1 VRARLLVLLLAAG
14 PAAQVE
20 ARQQGS
26 VQLST
31 ETQIVQGSE
40 ARRGSE
46 HAFEPDL
53 GVLFTQPAVK
63 FGEFQLEVRGSRRG
77 EAFHLGRTWMALRDV
92 KARGAAWTFE
102 AGDLWTTPIL
112 GNYQFSNLAAP
123 SITFTGGSM
132 VARSRTTSAQ
142 VAVGHTTALRNI
154 FGTDPDALGQTMALG
169 RFSRQLTGRVEL
181 TARGSHVRTGN
192 MKEFPRT
199 IDASDQGGG
208 GVRFL
213 VTPSIHLIG
222 DGSFVRYRATGA
234 LDSVNDYSYLAGAH
248 VLLPRGWVQFNA
260 TRFSPGDLPVLNAT
274 LQDRSGLF
282 SAGEYDVASRVRVF
296 GGFDTLD
303 TNIKPTGTALL
314 RPVADSTRGF
324 GGVRV
329 RVAPRTTMTLRLEDG
344 GRQSRPV
351 PFAPPAGLFASTT
364 DTGLQTFELQTTAGR
379 VTAFGRYTRR
389 ENVDSLFASASLTQH
404 DTSGQAF
411 LNFSRT
417 SQLFGVV
424 TLTNQRSGD
433 GSGSGYFQIGGGGQQ
448 QIFRPG
454 LWLRVEG
461 TATRNE
467 DLVTGTLVPR
477 QAFSVGLNGQIAAH
491 TTIGVNVYADRAPA
505 GLVIDSPEW
514 LTRSTIRIVHTIPTG
529 SVRVAGGGGA
539 ATVARA
545 TRGSGTIAGTVFAD
559 WNANGRPDPG
569 EELLAGIPIVLGTIS
584 HVTTGRDGQFAF
596 LNVPAGAQDVR
607 LDLDA
612 LPVDFDAPPE
622 TSIKLDVDRGATRR
636 VTFGLLP
643 LGGVRGRVIE
653 DVNKNGAIDP
663 GEPAVGGAVL
673 VLDAGARSEAVRNGQ
688 FRFDAVRA
696 GEHRLELLKESLP
709 EGAAIVGEAERAA
722 AVTRDRPEYEISY
735 LVTIEKRPEVRRVF
749 PPRGGGPGAAGAAP
763 SPGRGGTGRGGTGRG
778 AAPPAGRGGGTRE
791 GMLTPVR
798 PRPSA
803 PPTPVR
809 AGTRTVTR
817 AYTIQ
822 IAALVNEENARAL
835 TAELKRAGFAAY
847 LLVPPPEGDEL
858 YRVRVGHYASRTAA
872 QATVDHLEQRLGLKL
887 WVTRD
892 R

>member
-1 VRARLLVLLLAAG
+1 VRARLLVLILAAG
-14 PAAQVE
+14 TAAEIE

-31 ETQIVQGSE
+31 ETQIVQGNE

-92 KARGAAWTFE
+92 KARGAMWTFE

-154 FGTDPDALGQTMALG
+154 FGTDPDALDQSLALG
-169 RFSRQLTGRVEL
+169 RFSRQLTGRVEV

-199 IDASDQGGG
+199 IDASDQAGG
-208 GVRFL
+208 GVRVL
-213 VTPSIHLIG
+213 LTPSMHLIA
-222 DGSFVRYRATGA
+222 DGTFVHYRATGA
-234 LDSVNDYSYLAGAH
+234 LEAVNDYSYLAGAH
-248 VLLPRGWVQFNA
+248 FLLSRGWVQLNA

-282 SAGEYDVASRVRVF
+282 SAGEYDLSSRVRLF
-296 GGFDTLD
+296 GGWDTLD
-303 TNIKPTGTALL
+303 TNIKPTGSALL
-314 RPVADSTRGF
+314 RPVADATREF

-344 GRQSRPV
+344 DRQSRPV
-351 PFAPPAGLFASTT
+351 PFAAPGGLLASTT
-364 DTGLQTFELQTTAGR
+364 DTGLQTLELQSNAGR
-379 VTAFGRYTRR
+379 VTAFGRFTRR
-389 ENVDSLFASASLTQH
+389 ENVDSLFSSASVTQH
-404 DTSGQAF
+404 ETAGQAF
-411 LNFSRT
+411 LTLSRS
-417 SQLFGVV
+417 SQLFGLAS
-424 TLTNQRSGD
+424 LTDQRSRD
-433 GSGSGYFQIGGGGQQ
+433 GSGSSFFQVGGGGQQ
-448 QIFRPG
+448 QVFRPG

-461 TATRNE
+461 NATRNE
-467 DLVTGTLVPR
+467 DLASGTLVPR
-477 QAFSVGLNGQIAAH
+477 QAFSVGLNGQIAEH
-491 TTIGVNVYADRAPA
+491 TTIGLNVYADRAPV
-505 GLVIDSPEW
+505 GLPGESSAW

-529 SVRVAGGGGA
+529 SVRVAGGGA
-539 ATVARA
+539 ASVTRA
-545 TRGSGTIAGTVFAD
+545 ARGSGTIAGSVFAD
-559 WNANGRPDPG
+559 WNANGQPDAG
-569 EELLAGIPIVLGTIS
+569 EELLAGIPIALGTIS

-607 LDLDA
+607 LDLNA
-612 LPVDFDAPPE
+612 LPVDFDAPAE
-622 TSIKLDVDRGATRR
+622 TSIRLDVDRGATRR

-653 DVNKNGAIDP
+653 DVNKNGQIDP
-663 GEPAVGGAVL
+663 GEPAVGSAVL
-673 VLDAGARSEAVRNGQ
+673 VLDAGQRSEAVRNGQ

-696 GEHRLELLKESLP
+696 GEHRLELLQASLP
-709 EGAAIVGEAERAA
+709 EGATIVGQAERAA
-722 AVTRDRPEYEISY
+722 AVTRDRPEYEVSY

-749 PPRGGGPGAAGAAP
+749 PPRGGGPGGTGAAP
-763 SPGRGGTGRGGTGRG
+763 SPGRGGTGRGGTGG
-778 AAPPAGRGGGTRE
+778 SAAPAGRGGGTRE
-791 GMLTPVR
+791 GTRAPVR

-803 PPTPVR
+803 PPAPVR
-809 AGTRTVTR
+809 AATRTVTR

-872 QATVDHLEQRLGLKL
+872 QATVDHLEQRLGIKL
-887 WVTRD
+887 WVTRN

>member
-1 VRARLLVLLLAAG
+1 MRARLLVLILAAG
-14 PAAQVE
+14 TAAEIE

-31 ETQIVQGSE
+31 ETQIVQGNE

-92 KARGAAWTFE
+92 KARGAMWTFE

-154 FGTDPDALGQTMALG
+154 FGTDPDALDQSLALG
-169 RFSRQLTGRVEL
+169 RFSRQLTGRVEV

-199 IDASDQGGG
+199 IDASDQAGG
-208 GVRFL
+208 GVRVL
-213 VTPSIHLIG
+213 LTPSMHLIA
-222 DGSFVRYRATGA
+222 DGTFVHYRATGA
-234 LDSVNDYSYLAGAH
+234 LEAVNDYSYLAGAH
-248 VLLPRGWVQFNA
+248 FLLSRGWVQLNA

-282 SAGEYDVASRVRVF
+282 SAGEYDLSSRVRLF
-296 GGFDTLD
+296 GGWDTLD
-303 TNIKPTGTALL
+303 TNIKPTGSALL
-314 RPVADSTRGF
+314 RPVADATREF

-344 GRQSRPV
+344 DRQSRPV
-351 PFAPPAGLFASTT
+351 PFAAPGGLLASTT
-364 DTGLQTFELQTTAGR
+364 DTGLQTLELQSNAGR
-379 VTAFGRYTRR
+379 VTAFGRFTRR
-389 ENVDSLFASASLTQH
+389 ENVDSLFASASVTQH
-404 DTSGQAF
+404 ETAGQAF
-411 LNFSRT
+411 LTLSRS
-417 SQLFGVV
+417 SQLFGLAS
-424 TLTNQRSGD
+424 LTDQRSRD
-433 GSGSGYFQIGGGGQQ
+433 GSGSSFFQVGGGGQQ
-448 QIFRPG
+448 QVFRPG

-461 TATRNE
+461 NATRNE
-467 DLVTGTLVPR
+467 DLASGTLVPR
-477 QAFSVGLNGQIAAH
+477 QAFSVGLNGQIAEH
-491 TTIGVNVYADRAPA
+491 TTIGLNVYADRAPV
-505 GLVIDSPEW
+505 GLPGESSAW

-529 SVRVAGGGGA
+529 SVRVAGGGA
-539 ATVARA
+539 ASVTRA
-545 TRGSGTIAGTVFAD
+545 ARGSGTIAGSVFAD
-559 WNANGRPDPG
+559 WNANGQPDAG
-569 EELLAGIPIVLGTIS
+569 EELLAGIPIALGTIS

-607 LDLDA
+607 LDLNA
-612 LPVDFDAPPE
+612 LPVDFDAPAE
-622 TSIKLDVDRGATRR
+622 TSIRLDVDRGATRR

-653 DVNKNGAIDP
+653 DVNKNGQIDP
-663 GEPAVGGAVL
+663 GEPAVGSAVL
-673 VLDAGARSEAVRNGQ
+673 VLDAGQRSEAVRNGQ

-696 GEHRLELLKESLP
+696 GEHRLELLQASLP
-709 EGAAIVGEAERAA
+709 EGATIVGQAERAA
-722 AVTRDRPEYEISY
+722 AVTRDRPEYEVSY

-749 PPRGGGPGAAGAAP
+749 PPRGGGPGGTGAAP
-763 SPGRGGTGRGGTGRG
+763 SPGRGGTGRGGTGG
-778 AAPPAGRGGGTRE
+778 SAAPAGRGGGTRE
-791 GMLTPVR
+791 GTRAPVR

-803 PPTPVR
+803 PPAPVR
-809 AGTRTVTR
+809 AATRTVTR

-872 QATVDHLEQRLGLKL
+872 QATVDHLEQRLGIKL
-887 WVTRD
+887 WVTRN

>member
-1 VRARLLVLLLAAG
+1 MRARLLVLILAAG
-14 PAAQVE
+14 TAAEIE

-26 VQLST
+26 LQLST
-31 ETQIVQGSE
+31 ETQIVQGNE

-92 KARGAAWTFE
+92 KARGAMWTFE

-132 VARSRTTSAQ
+132 VARSRSTSAQ
-142 VAVGHTTALRNI
+142 VVVGHTTALRNI
-154 FGTDPDALGQTMALG
+154 FGTDPDALGQSLALG
-169 RFSRQLTGRVEL
+169 RFSRQLTGRVEV
-181 TARGSHVRTGN
+181 TARGSHVRTGD

-199 IDASDQGGG
+199 IDASDQAGG
-208 GVRFL
+208 GVRVL
-213 VTPSIHLIG
+213 LTPSIHLIG
-222 DGSFVRYRATGA
+222 DGTFVHYRATGA
-234 LDSVNDYSYLAGAH
+234 RDAVNDYSYLAGAH
-248 VLLPRGWVQFNA
+248 FLLSRGWVQLNA

-282 SAGEYDVASRVRVF
+282 SAGEYDLSSRVRLF
-296 GGFDTLD
+296 GGWDTLD
-303 TNIKPTGTALL
+303 TNIKPTGSALL
-314 RPVADSTRGF
+314 RPVADATREF

-344 GRQSRPV
+344 DRQSRPV
-351 PFAPPAGLFASTT
+351 PFAAPGGLLASTT
-364 DTGLQTFELQTTAGR
+364 DTGLQTLELQSNAGR
-379 VTAFGRYTRR
+379 VTAFGRFTRR
-389 ENVDSLFASASLTQH
+389 ENVDSLFSSASVTQH
-404 DTSGQAF
+404 ETAGQAF
-411 LNFSRT
+411 LTLSRS
-417 SQLFGVV
+417 SQLFGLAS
-424 TLTNQRSGD
+424 LTDQRSRD
-433 GSGSGYFQIGGGGQQ
+433 GSGSSFFQVGGGGQQ
-448 QIFRPG
+448 QVFRPG

-461 TATRNE
+461 NATRNE
-467 DLVTGTLVPR
+467 DLASGTLVPR
-477 QAFSVGLNGQIAAH
+477 QAFSVGLNGQIAEH
-491 TTIGVNVYADRAPA
+491 TTIGLNVYADRAPV
-505 GLVIDSPEW
+505 GLPGESSAW

-529 SVRVAGGGGA
+529 SVRVAGGGA
-539 ATVARA
+539 ASVTRA
-545 TRGSGTIAGTVFAD
+545 ARGSGTIAGSVFAD
-559 WNANGRPDPG
+559 WNGNGQLDAG
-569 EELLAGIPIVLGTIS
+569 EELLAGIPIALGTIS

-607 LDLDA
+607 LDLNA
-612 LPVDFDAPPE
+612 LPVDFDAPAE
-622 TSIKLDVDRGATRR
+622 TSIRLDVDRGATRR

-653 DVNKNGAIDP
+653 DVNKNGQMDP
-663 GEPAVGGAVL
+663 GEPAVGSAVL
-673 VLDAGARSEAVRNGQ
+673 VLDAGQRSEAVRNGQ

-696 GEHRLELLKESLP
+696 GEHRLELLQASLP
-709 EGAAIVGEAERAA
+709 EGATIVGQAERAA
-722 AVTRDRPEYEISY
+722 AVTRDRPEYEVSY

-749 PPRGGGPGAAGAAP
+749 PPRGGGPGGTGAAP
-763 SPGRGGTGRGGTGRG
+763 SPGRGGTGRGGTGG
-778 AAPPAGRGGGTRE
+778 SAAPAGRGGGTRE
-791 GMLTPVR
+791 GTRAPVR

-872 QATVDHLEQRLGLKL
+872 QATVDHLEQRLGIKL
-887 WVTRD
+887 WVTRN

>member
-1 VRARLLVLLLAAG
+1 MRARLLVLILAAG

-31 ETQIVQGSE
+31 ETQIVQGNE

-92 KARGAAWTFE
+92 KGRGAVWTFE
-102 AGDLWTTPIL
+102 AGDLWTTPTL

-132 VARSRTTSAQ
+132 VARSRSTSAQ
-142 VAVGHTTALRNI
+142 VVVGHTTALRNI
-154 FGTDPDALGQTMALG
+154 FGTDPDALGQSLALG
-169 RFSRQLTGRVEL
+169 RFSRQLTGRVEV
-181 TARGSHVRTGN
+181 TARGSHVRTGD

-199 IDASDQGGG
+199 IDASDQAGG
-208 GVRFL
+208 GVRVL
-213 VTPSIHLIG
+213 LTPSIHLIG
-222 DGSFVRYRATGA
+222 DGTFVHYRATGA
-234 LDSVNDYSYLAGAH
+234 RDAVNDYSYLAGAH
-248 VLLPRGWVQFNA
+248 FLLSRGWVQLNA

-282 SAGEYDVASRVRVF
+282 SAGEYDLSSRVRLF
-296 GGFDTLD
+296 GGWDTLD
-303 TNIKPTGTALL
+303 TNIKPTGSALL
-314 RPVADSTRGF
+314 RPVADATREF

-344 GRQSRPV
+344 DRQSRPV
-351 PFAPPAGLFASTT
+351 LFAAPGGLLASTT
-364 DTGLQTFELQTTAGR
+364 DTGLQTLELQSNAGR

-389 ENVDSLFASASLTQH
+389 ENVDSLFSSASVTQH
-404 DTSGQAF
+404 ETAGQGF
-411 LNFSRT
+411 LTLSRT
-417 SQLFGVV
+417 SQLFGLVS
-424 TLTNQRSGD
+424 LTNQRSGD
-433 GSGSGYFQIGGGGQQ
+433 GSGSTFFQVGGGGQQ
-448 QIFRPG
+448 QVFRPG

-461 TATRNE
+461 NATRNE

-477 QAFSVGLNGQIAAH
+477 QTLSVGLNGQIAEH
-491 TTIGVNVYADRAPA
+491 TTIGLNVYADRAPV
-505 GLVIDSPEW
+505 GLVGDSSAW

-529 SVRVAGGGGA
+529 SVRVAGGGA
-539 ATVARA
+539 ASVTRA
-545 TRGSGTIAGTVFAD
+545 ARGSGTIAGSVFAD
-559 WNANGRPDPG
+559 WNGNGQPDAG
-569 EELLAGIPIVLGTIS
+569 EELLAGIPIALGTIS

-607 LDLDA
+607 LDLNA
-612 LPVDFDAPPE
+612 LPVDFDAPAE
-622 TSIKLDVDRGATRR
+622 TSIRLDVDRGATRR
-636 VTFGLLP
+636 VLFGLLP

-653 DVNKNGAIDP
+653 DVNKNGQIDP
-663 GEPAVGGAVL
+663 GEPAVGSAVL
-673 VLDAGARSEAVRNGQ
+673 VLDAGQRSEAVRNGQ

-696 GEHRLELLKESLP
+696 GEHRIELLKESLP
-709 EGAAIVGEAERAA
+709 EGATIVGEADRPAPI
-722 AVTRDRPEYEISY
+722 VRDRPEYEVSY

-749 PPRGGGPGAAGAAP
+749 PPRGGGPGGAGAAP
-763 SPGRGGTGRGGTGRG
+763 SPDRGGTGRGGTGG
-778 AAPPAGRGGGTRE
+778 GTAPAGRGGGARE
-791 GMLTPVR
+791 GTRAPVR

-887 WVTRD
+887 WVTRS

>member
-1 VRARLLVLLLAAG
+1 MRARLLVLILAAG

-31 ETQIVQGSE
+31 ETQIVQGNE

-92 KARGAAWTFE
+92 KARGAMWTFE
-102 AGDLWTTPIL
+102 AGDLWTTPTL

-132 VARSRTTSAQ
+132 VARSRSTSAQ
-142 VAVGHTTALRNI
+142 VVVGHTTALRNI
-154 FGTDPDALGQTMALG
+154 FGTDPDALGQSLALG
-169 RFSRQLTGRVEL
+169 RFSRQLTGRVEV

-199 IDASDQGGG
+199 IDASDQAGG
-208 GVRFL
+208 GVRVL
-213 VTPSIHLIG
+213 LTPSMHLIA
-222 DGSFVRYRATGA
+222 DGTFVHYRATGA
-234 LDSVNDYSYLAGAH
+234 LEAVNDYSYLAGAH
-248 VLLPRGWVQFNA
+248 FLLSRGWVQLNA

-282 SAGEYDVASRVRVF
+282 SAGEYDLSSRVRLF
-296 GGFDTLD
+296 GGWDTLD
-303 TNIKPTGTALL
+303 TNIKPTGSALL
-314 RPVADSTRGF
+314 RPVADATREF

-344 GRQSRPV
+344 DRQSRPV
-351 PFAPPAGLFASTT
+351 LFAAPGGLLASTT
-364 DTGLQTFELQTTAGR
+364 DTGLQTLELQSNAGR

-389 ENVDSLFASASLTQH
+389 ENVDSLFSSASVTQH
-404 DTSGQAF
+404 ETAGQGF
-411 LNFSRT
+411 LTLSRT
-417 SQLFGVV
+417 SQLFGLVS
-424 TLTNQRSGD
+424 LTNQRSGD
-433 GSGSGYFQIGGGGQQ
+433 GSGSTFFQVGGGGQQ
-448 QIFRPG
+448 QVFRPG

-461 TATRNE
+461 NATRNE
-467 DLVTGTLVPR
+467 DLASGTLVPR
-477 QAFSVGLNGQIAAH
+477 QAFSVGLNGQIAEH
-491 TTIGVNVYADRAPA
+491 TTIGLNVYADRAPV
-505 GLVIDSPEW
+505 GLPGESSAW

-529 SVRVAGGGGA
+529 SVRVAGGGA
-539 ATVARA
+539 ASVTRA
-545 TRGSGTIAGTVFAD
+545 ARGSGTIAGSVFAD
-559 WNANGRPDPG
+559 WNANGQPDAG
-569 EELLAGIPIVLGTIS
+569 EELLAGIPIALGTIS

-607 LDLDA
+607 LDLNA
-612 LPVDFDAPPE
+612 LPVDFDAPAE
-622 TSIKLDVDRGATRR
+622 TSIRLDVDRGATRR

-653 DVNKNGAIDP
+653 DVNKNGQIDP
-663 GEPAVGGAVL
+663 GEPAVGSAVL
-673 VLDAGARSEAVRNGQ
+673 VLDAGQRSEAVRNGQ

-696 GEHRLELLKESLP
+696 GEHRLELLQASLP
-709 EGAAIVGEAERAA
+709 EGATIVGQAERAA
-722 AVTRDRPEYEISY
+722 AVTRDRPEYEVSY

-749 PPRGGGPGAAGAAP
+749 PPRGGGPGGTGAAP
-763 SPGRGGTGRGGTGRG
+763 SPGRGGTGRGGTGG
-778 AAPPAGRGGGTRE
+778 SAAPAGRGGGTRE
-791 GMLTPVR
+791 GTRAPVR

-803 PPTPVR
+803 PPAPVR
-809 AGTRTVTR
+809 AATRTVTR

-887 WVTRD
+887 WVTRS

>member
-1 VRARLLVLLLAAG
+1 VRARLLVLILAAG
-14 PAAQVE
+14 TAAEVE

-31 ETQIVQGSE
+31 ETQVVQGSE
-40 ARRGSE
+40 ARRGTE

-63 FGEFQLEVRGSRRG
+63 FGEFQMEVRGSRRG

-92 KARGAAWTFE
+92 KARGAVWTFE
-102 AGDLWTTPIL
+102 GGDLWTTPIL

-123 SITFTGGSM
+123 AITFTGGSM
-132 VARSRTTSAQ
+132 VARSRTSSAQ
-142 VAVGHTTALRNI
+142 VVAGHTTALRNI
-154 FGTDPDALGQTMALG
+154 FGTDPDALGQSLVLG
-169 RFSRQLTGRVEL
+169 RFSRQLTGSLEL

-208 GVRFL
+208 GVRFVL
-213 VTPSIHLIG
+213 TPSIHLVG
-222 DGSFVRYRATGA
+222 DGTFVHYRATGA
-234 LDSVNDYSYLAGAH
+234 LDAVNDYSYLAGAH
-248 VLLPRGWVQFNA
+248 FLLSRGWLQLNA

-282 SAGEYDVASRVRVF
+282 SAGEFDLSSRVRLF
-296 GGFDTLD
+296 GGWDTLD
-303 TNIKPTGTALL
+303 TNIKPSGTALL
-314 RPVADSTRGF
+314 RPVADATREF

-344 GRQSRPV
+344 DRQSRPPLFAV
-351 PFAPPAGLFASTT
+351 PGGLLASTT
-364 DTGLQTFELQTTAGR
+364 DTGLQTLELQSNAGR

-389 ENVDSLFASASLTQH
+389 ENVDSLFSSASVTQH

-411 LNFSRT
+411 LNLSRT

-433 GSGSGYFQIGGGGQQ
+433 GSGSAFLQVGGGGQQ
-448 QIFRPG
+448 QISRPG

-461 TATRNE
+461 NATRNE
-467 DLVTGTLVPR
+467 DLATGTLVPR
-477 QAFSVGLNGQIAAH
+477 QTLSVGLNGQIAEH

-505 GLVIDSPEW
+505 GLVGDSSAW

-529 SVRVAGGGGA
+529 SVRVAGGGA
-539 ATVARA
+539 ASVTRTA
-545 TRGSGTIAGTVFAD
+545 RGSGTIAGSVFAD
-559 WNANGRPDPG
+559 WNGNGQQDPG
-569 EELLAGIPIVLGTIS
+569 EETLAGIPIALGTIS

-607 LDLDA
+607 LDLNA

-622 TSIKLDVDRGATRR
+622 TSIRLDVDRGATRR
-636 VTFGLLP
+636 VTFGLVP

-653 DVNKNGAIDP
+653 DVNKNGQIDP
-663 GEPAVGGAVL
+663 GEPAVGSAVL
-673 VLDAGARSEAVRNGQ
+673 VMDAGQRSEAVRNGQ

-696 GEHRLELLKESLP
+696 GEHRLELLQASLP
-709 EGAAIVGEAERAA
+709 EGATIVGEAERAA
-722 AVTRDRPEYEISY
+722 AITRDRPEYEVSY

-749 PPRGGGPGAAGAAP
+749 PPRGGGPGGAGAAP
-763 SPGRGGTGRGGTGRG
+763 SSPGRGGAGRG
-778 AAPPAGRGGGTRE
+778 AAPSGRGGMRE
-791 GMLTPVR
+791 GAPTPVR
-798 PRPSA
+798 PLPSA
-803 PPTPVR
+803 PPPRVR
-809 AGTRTVTR
+809 TASGTVTR
-817 AYTIQ
+817 GYTIQ

-847 LLVPPPEGDEL
+847 LLVPPPEADDL
-858 YRVRVGHYASRTAA
+858 YRVRVGHYATRAAA

>member
-1 VRARLLVLLLAAG
+1 VRARLLVLILAAG

-31 ETQIVQGSE
+31 ETQIVQGNE

-92 KARGAAWTFE
+92 KARGAMWTFE

-154 FGTDPDALGQTMALG
+154 FGTDPDALDQSLALG
-169 RFSRQLTGRVEL
+169 RFSRQLTGRVEV

-199 IDASDQGGG
+199 IDASDQAGG
-208 GVRFL
+208 GVRVL
-213 VTPSIHLIG
+213 LTPSMHLIA
-222 DGSFVRYRATGA
+222 DGTFVHYRATGA
-234 LDSVNDYSYLAGAH
+234 LEAVNDYSYLAGAH
-248 VLLPRGWVQFNA
+248 FLLSRGWVQLNA

-282 SAGEYDVASRVRVF
+282 SAGEYDLSSRVRLF
-296 GGFDTLD
+296 GGWDTLD
-303 TNIKPTGTALL
+303 TNIKPTGSALL
-314 RPVADSTRGF
+314 RPVADATREF

-344 GRQSRPV
+344 DRQSRPV
-351 PFAPPAGLFASTT
+351 PFAAPGGLLASTT
-364 DTGLQTFELQTTAGR
+364 DTGLQTLELQSNAGR
-379 VTAFGRYTRR
+379 VTAFGRFTRR
-389 ENVDSLFASASLTQH
+389 ENVDSLFASASVTQH
-404 DTSGQAF
+404 ETAGQAF
-411 LNFSRT
+411 LTLSRS
-417 SQLFGVV
+417 SQLFGLAS
-424 TLTNQRSGD
+424 LTDQRSRD
-433 GSGSGYFQIGGGGQQ
+433 GSGSSFFQVGGGGQQ
-448 QIFRPG
+448 QVFRPG

-461 TATRNE
+461 NATRNE
-467 DLVTGTLVPR
+467 DLASGTLVPR
-477 QAFSVGLNGQIAAH
+477 QAFSVGLNGQIAEH
-491 TTIGVNVYADRAPA
+491 TTIGLNVYADRAPV
-505 GLVIDSPEW
+505 GLPGESSAW

-529 SVRVAGGGGA
+529 SVRVAGGGA
-539 ATVARA
+539 ASVTRA
-545 TRGSGTIAGTVFAD
+545 ARGSGTIAGSVFAD
-559 WNANGRPDPG
+559 WNANGQPDAG
-569 EELLAGIPIVLGTIS
+569 EELLAGIPIALGTIS

-607 LDLDA
+607 LDLNA
-612 LPVDFDAPPE
+612 LPVDFDAPAE
-622 TSIKLDVDRGATRR
+622 TSIRLDVDRGATRR

-653 DVNKNGAIDP
+653 DVNKNGQIDP
-663 GEPAVGGAVL
+663 GEPAVGSAVL
-673 VLDAGARSEAVRNGQ
+673 VLDAGQRSEAVRNGQ

-696 GEHRLELLKESLP
+696 GEHRLELLQASLP
-709 EGAAIVGEAERAA
+709 EGATIVGQAERAA
-722 AVTRDRPEYEISY
+722 AVTRDRPEYEVSY

-749 PPRGGGPGAAGAAP
+749 PPRGGGPGGTGAAP
-763 SPGRGGTGRGGTGRG
+763 SPGRGGTGRGGTGG
-778 AAPPAGRGGGTRE
+778 SAAPAGRGGGTRE
-791 GMLTPVR
+791 GTRAPVR

-803 PPTPVR
+803 PPTTVR